1 MNTLLNNPSNYIEF
15 TIAKILG
22 WIIQINPNISHDVSK
37 ILKNLFSNS
46 DKSESALSLVELGK
60 VKPVEEAFKVF
71 KDILSDPYVDRYAK
85 YAVAVSLINI
95 INVRSFD
102 KASYKQVNRLIK
114 IIDLHRT
121 QIFDKDLYLE
131 IDAKTTLHTITDYIT
146 QEYEKSKNPEVIEWF
161 IASFN
166 ELPNISET
174 QIFLKEICKSI
185 LKSGVINELSVSLF

>member
-1 MNTLLNNPSNYIEF
+1 MKEVLNDSGNEVKIVVIWSLTETVRINPSLAQETLKILNTLLNNPSNYIEF

-22 WIIQINPNISHDVSK
+22 WIIQINSNISHDASK

-102 KASYKQVNRLIK
+102 KASDKQVNRLIK

-121 QIFDKDLYLE
+121 QNFDKDLYLE
-131 IDAKTTLHTITDYIT
+131 IDAQTLYT
-146 QEYEKSKNPEVIEWF
+146 Q
-161 IASFN
+161 
-166 ELPNISET
+166 
-174 QIFLKEICKSI
+174 
-185 LKSGVINELSVSLF
+185 